1 MLGNRSKIKKV
12 NMIFFII
19 LLVSIVEAQIVSPK
33 LENINKLK
41 KTTTF
46 IVLEDNPFLQFDA
59 YIKQLSEKNWD
70 ITPYKFININE
81 FEKICTNPNYSFLL
95 IVDGEYTLGTKRLNV
110 DLLTLVLGD
119 KSGNINK
126 MTEIISVPLS
136 TLDEDGEYEVD
147 YGYKIIGIVNA
158 INHLLKNITEE
169 IKSINDFSQYLSE
182 NKEKVK
188 KYTLLIDKQSVA
200 NDINTEQTLKK
211 YYSHDIRLSEQ
222 TTINE
227 AINVQKSNHAFV
239 HTIGKLGNYSI
250 QFIIDCQTGE
260 ILYNSYRLANNSN
273 QLGLTKEDLKAIN

>member
-12 NMIFFII
+12 NMIFFFI

-46 IVLEDNPFLQFDA
+46 IVLEDNPFSQFDA

-70 ITPYKFININE
+70 ITSYKFININE